1 MSNILVVLPQTVL
14 RDKEVSL
21 HPHLYKLNQ
30 SKKSIEKMNEGCE
43 TKNQTNID
51 LIQSVQNET
60 CVCEEVLTLV
70 NLYSSSAT
78 TLLLLPYVSQDQ
90 TVFLLPWFGND
101 FLFM

>member
-1 MSNILVVLPQTVL
+1 MALQQIVL
-14 RDKEVSL
+14 RDREVSL
-21 HPHLYKLNQ
+21 RPHLYKPHQ
-30 SKKSIEKMNEGCE
+30 SDNIEKMNEGCE

-51 LIQSVQNET
+51 LIQPVQNET